1 MTDTVVPDVATA
13 ALPADSVALSRV
25 IGDSGYGLVAEDAT
39 STLTVSPILAVS
51 VYAGTWMRGLSETTT
66 STGICALTVLLS
78 SSVTLTAID
87 PAEPFGVPS
96 GADTVRVVPDRDAVM
111 VDGEESIA

>member
-1 MTDTVVPDVATA
+1 M
-13 ALPADSVALSRV
+13 

-39 STLTVSPILAVS
+39 STLTVSPILAVR
-51 VYAGTWMRGLSETTT
+51 VYAGTWMSGLSETTT

>member
-1 MTDTVVPDVATA
+1 
-13 ALPADSVALSRV
+13 
-25 IGDSGYGLVAEDAT
+25 
-39 STLTVSPILAVS
+39 
-51 VYAGTWMRGLSETTT
+51 MRGLSETTT